1 MRSPSTSQPPIA
13 QAIPQLPTPSR
24 PGGTSRRGDH
34 ASPSRL
40 RVLSQPARELVPEQV
55 HVIFIHKNFLTAFA
69 THFDSRRNSSQR
81 MPINRR
87 RRLRCGACGCGD
99 IASPLAHPGAPIRLQ
114 CARKSPCYKE
124 SMSAHPPAFANLS
137 DDQLLAEVH
146 RLAAAEC
153 RATATLI
160 RSLIE
165 LDSRPH
171 LYLRDGCSSLFVYCT
186 QVLHLEEG
194 ATYNRI
200 EVARA
205 ARRFPTML
213 EALED
218 GSVTLTALRLL
229 APHLTD
235 ANHRDVLDSARHQTK
250 ADVQRL
256 IASLQPK
263 PDVPAVIRKLPEPRR
278 PVAQLF
284 PQLRRR
290 LRRSRRCQRLHRSL
304 RPRWHRRARR

>member
-1 MRSPSTSQPPIA
+1 
-13 QAIPQLPTPSR
+13 
-24 PGGTSRRGDH
+24 
-34 ASPSRL
+34 
-40 RVLSQPARELVPEQV
+40 
-55 HVIFIHKNFLTAFA
+55 
-69 THFDSRRNSSQR
+69 
-81 MPINRR
+81 
-87 RRLRCGACGCGD
+87 
-99 IASPLAHPGAPIRLQ
+99 
-114 CARKSPCYKE
+114 
-124 SMSAHPPAFANLS
+124 MSAHPPAFANLS